1 MFLTKTGETGDK
13 NCDVTANIQKFSRAP
28 YMFCEESFGEINAKD
43 VKLFQNGSVR
53 EFYHLKALISLEQVK
68 ISVVK
73 KGEESL

>member
-1 MFLTKTGETGDK
+1 
-13 NCDVTANIQKFSRAP
+13 
-28 YMFCEESFGEINAKD
+28 MFCEESFGEINAID

-53 EFYHLKALISLEQVK
+53 EFYRLKALISLEQVK